1 MRATALILCSIFVA
15 RASDLS
21 SVSLKSAA
29 ARAIGRLQASQKQW
43 FSEQTCTSCHH
54 QLLPA
59 LAYPSAR
66 EHGIPVDE
74 KIARADAAQ
83 AFSTFT
89 DLDRALE
96 HAHAVDPG
104 IGDALTLVAA
114 DAAGVRPSLVTA
126 VYARLL
132 AQRQK
137 PDGHW
142 ANFDERPPQSY
153 SVFTATALASRA
165 IDLYSH
171 PTLKADA
178 RRRMKNARVW
188 LASHG
193 PHDTEERAFQLLG
206 LFWTGADST
215 VRRERAHE
223 LIDSQE
229 SDGGWSSLPGRSS
242 DAYSTGE
249 ALVALMDS
257 GGVPVS
263 DPACRR
269 GVEFLLRTQSEDGTW
284 HVASRLHPPA
294 PLSPDYF
301 ESDYP
306 YGHDQFLS
314 AMGASWAIMALARAL
329 GPAHPAPIRP
339 LAEAAPK
346 GLPPWAETVIF
357 GDDADVRRLLDSGFD
372 ANSATSFGTTAL
384 MMAAPNAAKMKL
396 LLDHGA
402 KPNALT
408 KNGYTAMLMSAHYS
422 DASPALRLLLDR
434 GAELHSKAS
443 LFKAYPVALAAI
455 VGNAEGVAQLH
466 AGGDGVDDIYDY
478 AGLQPAPPLVL
489 ISSMDETGVARA
501 LLDAGA
507 AVDKADG
514 DGLTALFWATL
525 ANKTNMAQLL
535 IERGAD
541 VNHVDKQG
549 MTPLLYAA
557 SIDFGDAAM
566 IDLLLKSGANQAART
581 PEGLTALDL
590 ASKYHH
596 THLLPSLK

>member
-1 MRATALILCSIFVA
+1 MRASVLILCSILAA

-21 SVSLKSAA
+21 SESVKSAA
-29 ARAIGRLQASQKQW
+29 VRAIGRLQASQKQW
-43 FSEQTCTSCHH
+43 FSVETCTSCHH

-59 LAYPSAR
+59 LAYRSAR
-66 EHGIPVDE
+66 EHGMPVDE

-83 AFSTFT
+83 AFSTFA

-104 IGDALTLVAA
+104 VGDALTLVAA

-137 PDGHW
+137 TDGHW
-142 ANFDERPPQSY
+142 VNFDERPPQSY

-171 PTLKADA
+171 PSLKADA
-178 RRRMKNARVW
+178 RRRMNNARTW
-188 LASHG
+188 LASHD

-206 LFWTGADST
+206 LLWTGADPAI
-215 VRRERAHE
+215 RRERARA
-223 LIDSQE
+223 LMGVQA

-249 ALVALMDS
+249 ALVALMDG

-263 DPACRR
+263 DPAFRR
-269 GVEFLLRTQSEDGTW
+269 GIEFLLRTQSGDGTW
-284 HVASRLHPPA
+284 RVVSRLHPPA

-314 AMGASWAIMALARAL
+314 AMGASWAVMALARSL
-329 GPAHPAPIRP
+329 GPAHPAAVRP
-339 LAEAAPK
+339 LAEASPQ
-346 GLPPWAETVIF
+346 GLPPWAETIIF
-357 GDDADVRRLLDSGFD
+357 GDEADVRRLLESGFD
-372 ANSATSFGTTAL
+372 ANSASPFGTTAL
-384 MMAAPNAAKMKL
+384 MMAAPNAAKMKR

-408 KNGYTAMLMSAHYS
+408 KNGYSAMLMSAHYS
-422 DASPALRLLLDR
+422 DSSSALQLLLDR
-434 GAELHSKAS
+434 GAELHSPKP
-443 LFKAYPVALAAI
+443 LFKAYPLALAAI
-455 VGNAEGVAQLH
+455 AGNAEGVAQLH
-466 AGGDGVDDIYDY
+466 AAGDGVDDIYDY

-514 DGLTALFWATL
+514 DGLTALIWATL

-535 IERGAD
+535 IERGAN
-541 VNHVDKQG
+541 VNHADKQG

-590 ASKYHH
+590 AHKYNH